1 MVSPLALSVLSKV
14 QDLID
19 RFGAYAGFAA
29 VLGLALLTLLYIAQA
44 RELKRLREWAGQ
56 MPERVGDLQGRITPA
71 TPSRVTPVPTPAPR
85 PDQPATPAAQAAA
98 VAAAPTV
105 IAAATP
111 AASATVADPP
121 ATEQPAP
128 AAAES
133 PLVPGKTGVD
143 GSKVADVDATMVEK
157 PTRPINPLE
166 RAQRPQTARA
176 AGAPSAADERGRG
189 PLIAAGVA
197 TAAVVAAVGYFLFMS
212 GDDPTTEKRSSKP
225 QAITEQTTT
234 KTSASTQS
242 SNAKTSVFVLNGT
255 TVNGLA
261 RGLANSLEQDGF
273 TIKGTDTA
281 ADQTQS
287 ATLVL
292 YAPGKR
298 DQAVRVAAA
307 IKKGPDVVQAI
318 DPANAA
324 LSQNAAVVILVGADQ
339 NVTNPG

>member
-19 RFGAYAGFAA
+19 RFGAYAGFASI
-29 VLGLALLTLLYIAQA
+29 LGLALLTLLYVGQA

-56 MPERVGDLQGRITPA
+56 MPERVGDLQGRIATPA
-71 TPSRVTPVPTPAPR
+71 RVTPVPTPAPR
-85 PDQPATPAAQAAA
+85 PSQPATPAAQAA

-111 AASATVADPP
+111 AASATVAEPP
-121 ATEQPAP
+121 ATETDAAP
-128 AAAES
+128 AS
-133 PLVPGKTGVD
+133 PLVPGKTGAD
-143 GSKVADVDATMVEK
+143 GSKVAGVDATAVEK
-157 PTRPINPLE
+157 PMRPINPLE

-176 AGAPSAADERGRG
+176 AGAPSAAEERGRG

-197 TAAVVAAVGYFLFMS
+197 TAAVIAAIGYFLFLS
-212 GDDPTTEKRSSKP
+212 GDDATTEKRSSKP

-234 KTSASTQS
+234 TTKPSSSSSA
-242 SNAKTSVFVLNGT
+242 NAKTSVFVLNGT

-261 RGLANSLEQDGF
+261 RGLANSLEKSGF
-273 TIKGTDTA
+273 SIKGTGTA

-298 DQAVRVAAA
+298 DDAVRVAAT

-318 DPANAA
+318 DPGNAA
-324 LSQNAAVVILVGADQ
+324 LSQNASVVILVGADQ